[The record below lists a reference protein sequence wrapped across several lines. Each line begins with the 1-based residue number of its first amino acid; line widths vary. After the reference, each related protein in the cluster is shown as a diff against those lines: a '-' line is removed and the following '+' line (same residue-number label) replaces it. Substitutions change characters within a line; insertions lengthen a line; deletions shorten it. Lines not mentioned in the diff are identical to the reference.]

1 MIARYAS
8 AVVTLGG
15 ILALLSGLAHW
26 LGIAPDFL
34 SMHML
39 LGYLTVAGLWTIGIA
54 QAFSAGGSS
63 LVAALAIV
71 VGAFTIYLGMN
82 QTVLLPGENHWL
94 IQLAHLVLGILTIGV
109 GHMAAARQR
118 HGAAV

>member
-15 ILALLSGLAHW
+15 ILALLSGLAYW
-26 LGIAPDFL
+26 LGIAPGFL

-63 LVAALAIV
+63 PVAALAIV

-94 IQLAHLVLGILTIGV
+94 IQLGHLVLGILTIGV

>member
-15 ILALLSGLAHW
+15 ILALLSGLTHW
-26 LGIAPDFL
+26 LGIAPGFL

-39 LGYLTVAGLWTIGIA
+39 LGYLTVA
-54 QAFSAGGSS
+54 FSAGGSS
-63 LVAALAIV
+63 PVAALAIV

-94 IQLAHLVLGILTIGV
+94 IQLGHMVLGILTIGV